1 MMTTLPDSTN
11 FAPAVDLARRLL
23 DALADGTQADPGVTR
38 VAYGEGECL
47 AFRIVAEAASGFG
60 AEIRHDPAGNMF
72 VTIPGRVRGR
82 HVLIGSHMD
91 SVPHGGNFDGAAG
104 VILGIALQ
112 SMLVAQRS
120 VPACDLTVVALRAEE
135 SCWFPHSYI
144 GSRSALGMLAPEAL
158 DRVRRSDTGLSLG
171 EHMAALGFAP
181 EAVRAGATLLSRD
194 EIVAYIEPHIE
205 QTSGLLNA
213 GLPVGIV
220 TGIRGSFRYRTLRCI
235 GEYAH
240 SGATARSDRRDAA
253 LAVAR
258 LICAMDDYWQRQ
270 QKDGADL
277 TVTFG
282 QVSTNADCHS
292 FSKVAGEV
300 DLCIDVRSQDE
311 AALHAAQLAL
321 LENIRSIEAHTG
333 VRFILGERTG
343 SMPALMSRRL
353 MALLREGCAHYGVPT
368 QNMPSGAGH
377 DAATFAQAGI
387 PTAMLF
393 IRNAHGSH
401 NPDEAMDIGDL
412 GRALEVMAFAIAHI
426 GHVHE

>member
-1 MMTTLPDSTN
+1 MTTFPDSTD

-23 DALADGTQADPGVTR
+23 DALALGTQADPGVTR

-47 AFRIVAEAASGFG
+47 AFQIVAEAGSAFG
-60 AEIRHDPAGNMF
+60 AEVRHDPAGNMF

-112 SMLVAQRS
+112 SMLVARGI
-120 VPACDLTVVALRAEE
+120 VPVHDLTVVALRAEE

-144 GSRSALGMLAPEAL
+144 GSRTALGKLAPEAL
-158 DRVRRSDTGLSLG
+158 DRVRRSDTGMSLAA
-171 EHMAALGFAP
+171 HMAALGFVP
-181 EAVRAGATLLSRD
+181 DAVRAGRTLLSRE

-220 TGIRGSFRYRTLRCI
+220 TGIRGSFRYRNMRCI

-240 SGATARSDRRDAA
+240 SGATPRADRRDAA
-253 LAVAR
+253 LAAGR
-258 LICAMDDYWQRQ
+258 LICAMDDYWQQ
-270 QKDGADL
+270 AQESGADL

-282 QVSTNADCHS
+282 QVSTHPDRHS

-311 AALHAAQLAL
+311 AALHAAEMAL
-321 LENIRSIEAHTG
+321 MANIRSIEAQTG
-333 VRFILGERTG
+333 ARFELGERTG
-343 SMPALMSRRL
+343 STPALMSPPL
-353 MALLREGCAHYGVPT
+353 MALLREGCAHYGIPT
-368 QNMPSGAGH
+368 QDMPSGAGH
-377 DAATFAQAGI
+377 DAATFAEVGI
-387 PTAMLF
+387 PTAMIF

-401 NPDEAMDIGDL
+401 NPDEMMEIDDL
-412 GRALEVMAFAIAHI
+412 GRAIEVVAFAIAHI
-426 GHVHE
+426 GQMHE